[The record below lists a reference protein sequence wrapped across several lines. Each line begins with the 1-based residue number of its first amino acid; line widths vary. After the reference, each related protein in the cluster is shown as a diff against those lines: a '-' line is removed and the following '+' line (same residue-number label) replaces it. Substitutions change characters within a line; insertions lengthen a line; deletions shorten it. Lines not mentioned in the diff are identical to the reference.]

1 MGSSWDPRPLGAPC
15 SRDPKSDPPKELG
28 RGPDSPHPRAVFII
42 FLKPTA
48 QPVSRRGRLSSWVFK
63 WRDGSERVGTCLKPH
78 STGIRGRTGNCPGLL
93 PLGQR
98 PPSSPPPVC
107 VRVTPLSFP
116 SALPGC
122 LSGPLPLPGP
132 ESKKGARAVRGRQLW
147 QLGVTTGTREKDC
160 WPWKAFKEVAS
171 SHCPG
176 QRLLDQP
183 PLLCHPPHA
192 SRAQTLWIRPP
203 AHPPLCISAAPSFV
217 LAPGAAFSRAP
228 NPFSTR
234 QHGTFCGLPI

>member
-42 FLKPTA
+42 FLEPTA
-48 QPVSRRGRLSSWVFK
+48 QPVSRRGRLSSRVFK

-107 VRVTPLSFP
+107 TCHIPQ
-116 SALPGC
+116 
-122 LSGPLPLPGP
+122 LPLCSPWLSLWTLTPPRTGIQ
-132 ESKKGARAVRGRQLW
+132 ERSKSCTGKAALATWSYYRHQGKGLLALE
-147 QLGVTTGTREKDC
+147 GV
-160 WPWKAFKEVAS
+160 
-171 SHCPG
+171 
-176 QRLLDQP
+176 
-183 PLLCHPPHA
+183 
-192 SRAQTLWIRPP
+192 
-203 AHPPLCISAAPSFV
+203 
-217 LAPGAAFSRAP
+217 
-228 NPFSTR
+228 
-234 QHGTFCGLPI
+234 